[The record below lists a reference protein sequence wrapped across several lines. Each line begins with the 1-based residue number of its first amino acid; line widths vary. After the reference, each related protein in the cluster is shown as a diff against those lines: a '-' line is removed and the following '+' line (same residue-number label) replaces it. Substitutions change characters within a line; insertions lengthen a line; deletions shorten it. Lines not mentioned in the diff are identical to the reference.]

1 MENFID
7 IEKYKNIPGFTVI
20 TAAVSGVNDNRDI
33 SFIAELPLFIVFYGD
48 YATTEKMRELRKK
61 HKLSHM
67 THIHTLDNVH
77 FSYKSLIL
85 RTLNE
90 NPFRS
95 KQFAWIDPKIQRDS
109 ETYTIQTVSNILR
122 MIDVI
127 DSAQGKF
134 RAYIVRGGV
143 YDNVQISEK
152 LFVFGEMVGRIV
164 FDKMNNSQTSR
175 VLFSKEVRE
184 ILPIVFSY
192 GQESDILD
200 NFVSPNKNLMAIYHS
215 IQLPFLDNGNNQDA
229 YLCSNSFVSKLLSDE
244 NEAHSPYF
252 VDCLFKHYVA
262 AYYVSPPDAI
272 EYVNII
278 RCLRNE
284 SADFEKSYQMNAGLY
299 DSQLEYVKY
308 L

>member
-20 TAAVSGVNDNRDI
+20 TSAVSDKNDAGDI

-48 YATTEKMRELRKK
+48 SATTEKMRELRKK

-67 THIHTLDNVH
+67 THIHTLDNVN
-77 FSYKSLIL
+77 FSYKSIIL

-109 ETYTIQTVSNILR
+109 ATYNIQTVSTILR
-122 MIDVI
+122 TIDVI
-127 DSAQGKF
+127 DSAQGAF
-134 RAYIVRGGV
+134 RAYIVKGGT
-143 YDNVQISEK
+143 YEDVQISEK
-152 LFVFGEMVGRIV
+152 FFTFGEMVGRIV
-164 FDKMNNSQTSR
+164 FDKMNDSEKTR
-175 VLFSKEVRE
+175 VLFSKEIRE

-200 NFVSPNKNLMAIYHS
+200 NFVRPKKNLISIYHS
-215 IQLPFLDNGNNQDA
+215 IQIPFLDSGNNQDA
-229 YLCSNSFVSKLLSDE
+229 YLCSNSFVSELLSDE

-262 AYYVSPPDAI
+262 AYYVSPQDAI
-272 EYVNII
+272 ECVNII

-284 SADFEKSYQMNAGLY
+284 SEEFEKSYQMNAGLY
-299 DSQLEYVKY
+299 DSQIEYVKY